1 MARTSLRDSDPRRIG
16 RYRLTARV
24 GAGGMGVVY
33 LGVAEDGSLV
43 AVKLLR
49 PELADDPDF
58 RRRFGREVSV
68 LTRVRG
74 VCTVRVIEADTESAQ
89 PFMVTEYAEGPSLAE
104 YIDQQ
109 GTLGPDMLYGLATGL
124 AEALT
129 AIHAAG
135 IVHRDLKP
143 SNVIL
148 TDSGPKVIDFGIA
161 QTLDATSV
169 TKTGMM
175 VGSPGFMAPE
185 QYTGRPGPAADVFVW
200 GVTVGYAA
208 SGESPFGAGPT
219 EAVMYRVLHAE
230 PDISAVP
237 DSLRPLVEAA
247 LVKDPQERP
256 AAHEL
261 LDRLTSASV
270 PSTNVQPDRVYD
282 SLTQTVLSLTWGQTG
297 FRPGEPRPAPA
308 SWPPSAP
315 LSRPTSEGSLLL
327 ESASPG
333 SAPPGRP
340 RRGRVSRRTATIGT
354 LTALALAA
362 AAVVGV
368 VVTNGHNAKPGP
380 LAANEGG
387 QGSLPATNS
396 LPTYGQ
402 PQRGVFQTIQRIA
415 DSGDTMVTTGSQT
428 SDGVTRQQFFVSSD
442 GGATWRLAPV
452 QLPGGGQPPLGEAAI
467 RIAGGPAGWMAAGPQ
482 AIWTSQTGQSWTL
495 AATHGISPQDPGDSI
510 EVVANTPDGFLA
522 AGNGTASGGGNQAVI
537 WVSRDGVN
545 WQRMT
550 ASQLG
555 LTAAGATAQNIS
567 YATTHGNDTVIS
579 DGGSGVWLSTDG
591 GTSWTPVTVPVD
603 HGAQSQISGVSFDGS
618 GLIAIRP
625 GTTASGAPDAVAYFS
640 PNGQTWTYAGTID
653 PSGGFKPI
661 AVKGGDDG
669 FVVTGKVV
677 SQNIYVAYTSTG
689 TGATWQPTGLLGDTS
704 GESAP
709 IAAVGPGDTIV
720 AVGSENGSNVSQQ
733 PVFLKAST
741 AGSVTPVSL
750 TSISGGL
757 IPEVQVN
764 STAVSDDGVQVAV
777 GSANGYPAVWRKASD
792 GAWGLVTSLSLVSGL
807 PGLAALSSVTYGAH
821 GFLAAWHAGSCH
833 LHLGRGHQLAAGGR
847 KHPAGPGRGGRGR
860 HGLGSGRVPDRR
872 QAGRGGR
879 RVRGRRL
886 VVQGPDQLDPLAHGE
901 TSDRLQPGTRGRRQS
916 ARLRHGRLA
925 QRRARGVDHDQRH
938 ALDHR
943 RPVVAHRRL
952 QRRASAGGDPREP
965 CRGPRPADHGVRY
978 RAPGRAVHRR
988 RNDLAADSVH
998 LGGPEHHRDRAD
1010 RQLPRLH
1017 RRGPVRNGGT
1027 ARCRAMDLG
1036 RRPDLDAII
1045 GRRPDR
1051 QREPRDNHAGPV
1063 RFAVTGIDSLL
1074 TEEPAVPCRCP
1085 PVKSGPGTAERS
1097 RLREWSGTGVRVRR

>member
-297 FRPGEPRPAPA
+297 SRPGEPRPAPA

-380 LAANEGG
+380 LTANEGG

-482 AIWTSQTGQSWTL
+482 AIWTSQTGQSWAL

-591 GTSWTPVTVPVD
+591 GTSWTSVTVPVD

-709 IAAVGPGDTIV
+709 IAAVGPGNTVV

-741 AGSVTPVSL
+741 AGGVTPVSL

-821 GFLAAWHAGSCH
+821 GFLAAGTPGPVIYTSDEGTSWQPVAGNIQQD
-833 LHLGRGHQLAAGGR
+833 LAGVAAVATAWGPAGYLIDGKLVAAGGACVADDWWSKDLTSWTR
-847 KHPAGPGRGGRGR
+847 SHTAKPATGSSQVLAVAASPHGFVTVGSHNDVPAVWTTTNGTLWTIDVLSLPTGASSGVLQQVAIHGNRVVALGQQTTASGTVPLAELSTDGGTTWQQIPFISAGPNTTVTALTASSRGFTAAGQFGTAGQLGAALWTSADGQTWTQSSIG
-860 HGLGSGRVPDRR
+860 GLTGSGNHEITT
-872 QAGRGGR
+872 
-879 RVRGRRL
+879 
-886 VVQGPDQLDPLAHGE
+886 LAPSG
-901 TSDRLQPGTRGRRQS
+901 S
-916 ARLRHGRLA
+916 
-925 QRRARGVDHDQRH
+925 
-938 ALDHR
+938 
-943 RPVVAHRRL
+943 
-952 QRRASAGGDPREP
+952 
-965 CRGPRPADHGVRY
+965 
-978 RAPGRAVHRR
+978 
-988 RNDLAADSVH
+988 
-998 LGGPEHHRDRAD
+998 
-1010 RQLPRLH
+1010 
-1017 RRGPVRNGGT
+1017 
-1027 ARCRAMDLG
+1027 
-1036 RRPDLDAII
+1036 
-1045 GRRPDR
+1045 
-1051 QREPRDNHAGPV
+1051 
-1063 RFAVTGIDSLL
+1063 AVTGIDSLL
-1074 TEEPAVPCRCP
+1074 TQQHQQYVTLSLPAR
-1085 PVKSGPGTAERS
+1085 
-1097 RLREWSGTGVRVRR
+1097 

>member
-1 MARTSLRDSDPRRIG
+1 
-16 RYRLTARV
+16 
-24 GAGGMGVVY
+24 
-33 LGVAEDGSLV
+33 
-43 AVKLLR
+43 
-49 PELADDPDF
+49 
-58 RRRFGREVSV
+58 
-68 LTRVRG
+68 
-74 VCTVRVIEADTESAQ
+74 VIEADTESAQ

-104 YIDQQ
+104 YIDQH
-109 GTLGPDMLYGLATGL
+109 GTLGPEMLYGLATGL

-148 TDSGPKVIDFGIA
+148 TDNGPKVIDFGIA
-161 QTLDATSV
+161 QALDATSV

-208 SGESPFGAGPT
+208 SGESPFGTGPT
-219 EAVMYRVLHAE
+219 EAVMYRVLYAQ
-230 PDISAVP
+230 PDVSAVP

-256 AAHEL
+256 AAFEL

-270 PSTNVQPDRVYD
+270 PSTQVQPDRVYD
-282 SLTQTVLSLTWGQTG
+282 SLTQTVLSLTWWQAGSH
-297 FRPGEPRPAPA
+297 PSEPRPAPA

-315 LSRPTSEGSLLL
+315 LGRPASEGSRLF
-327 ESASPG
+327 EPASPG
-333 SAPPGRP
+333 SAPAGRP
-340 RRGRVSRRTATIGT
+340 RRGRVSRRTAMIGT

-368 VVTNGHNAKPGP
+368 VVTTGHNAKPGP
-380 LAANEGG
+380 LTANEGG
-387 QGSLPATNS
+387 QGSQPTTNS

-442 GGATWRLAPV
+442 GGATWRLAPA
-452 QLPGGGQPPLGEAAI
+452 QLPGGGQPPLGDVTN
-467 RIAGGPAGWMAAGPQ
+467 RIAGGSAGWMAEGPQ
-482 AIWTSQTGQSWTL
+482 AIWTSKTGRSWTL
-495 AATHGISPQDPGDSI
+495 AATHGISPQDPGDTI

-522 AGNGTASGGGNQAVI
+522 AGNGMTSGGGKQAVI

-625 GTTASGAPDAVAYFS
+625 GTTANGAPDAVAYFS

-653 PSGGFKPI
+653 PSGGFEPI
-661 AVKGGDDG
+661 VVKGGDDG

-677 SQNIYVAYTSTG
+677 SQSIYVAYTSTG
-689 TGATWQPTGLLGDTS
+689 TGATWRSSGSLGDTS

-709 IAAVGPGDTIV
+709 TAAVGPGDTVV

-733 PVFLKAST
+733 PVFLKANT

-750 TSISGGL
+750 TSIPGGL

-764 STAVSDDGVQVAV
+764 STAVSHDGVQVAV
-777 GSANGYPAVWRKASD
+777 GSANGYPAVWRMASNGTWD
-792 GAWGLVTSLSLVSGL
+792 LATSLSLVSGL
-807 PGLAALSSVTYGAH
+807 SGLAALSSVTYGAH
-821 GFLAAWHAGSCH
+821 GFLAVGTPGPVIYTSDQGTSWQPAGGNIQQDLAGVAAVATAWGPAGY
-833 LHLGRGHQLAAGGR
+833 LIDGKLVAAGGAWVADDWWS
-847 KHPAGPGRGGRGR
+847 KDLTSWTQAHTAKPATGSSQVLAVAASPHGFVTVGSHNGVPAVWTTTNGTLWTIDVLSLPAGASSGVLQQVAIHGNRVVALGQQTTTSGTAPLAELSTDGGTTWQQVPFISAGPNTTVTA
-860 HGLGSGRVPDRR
+860 LTASSSGFTA
-872 QAGRGGR
+872 AGQFGTAG
-879 RVRGRRL
+879 
-886 VVQGPDQLDPLAHGE
+886 QLDAAVWTSADGQTWTRSSIGGLTGGGNHEITTLA
-901 TSDRLQPGTRGRRQS
+901 PS
-916 ARLRHGRLA
+916 A
-925 QRRARGVDHDQRH
+925 
-938 ALDHR
+938 
-943 RPVVAHRRL
+943 
-952 QRRASAGGDPREP
+952 S
-965 CRGPRPADHGVRY
+965 
-978 RAPGRAVHRR
+978 
-988 RNDLAADSVH
+988 
-998 LGGPEHHRDRAD
+998 
-1010 RQLPRLH
+1010 
-1017 RRGPVRNGGT
+1017 
-1027 ARCRAMDLG
+1027 
-1036 RRPDLDAII
+1036 
-1045 GRRPDR
+1045 
-1051 QREPRDNHAGPV
+1051 
-1063 RFAVTGIDSLL
+1063 AVTGIDSLL
-1074 TEEPAVPCRCP
+1074 TQQDQKYVTLSLPAR
-1085 PVKSGPGTAERS
+1085 
-1097 RLREWSGTGVRVRR
+1097 

>member
-1 MARTSLRDSDPRRIG
+1 MALTSLRDSDPTRIG

-24 GAGGMGVVY
+24 GAGGMGLVY
-33 LGVAEDGSLV
+33 LGVAGDGGLV
-43 AVKLLR
+43 AVKVLR

-89 PFMVTEYAEGPSLAE
+89 PFMVTEYADGPSLAE
-104 YIDQQ
+104 YIDQHER
-109 GTLGPDMLYGLATGL
+109 LGPDMLYGLATGL

-129 AIHAAG
+129 VIHAAG

-148 TDSGPKVIDFGIA
+148 TESGPKVVDFGIA

-169 TKTGMM
+169 TKTGML

-208 SGESPFGAGPT
+208 SGESPFGTGPT
-219 EAVMYRVLHAE
+219 EAVMYRILYAE

-282 SLTQTVLSLTWGQTG
+282 SLTRTVLSLTWQTG
-297 FRPGEPRPAPA
+297 PRPGEPRPAPA
-308 SWPPSAP
+308 A
-315 LSRPTSEGSLLL
+315 RRASEGSLLL
-327 ESASPG
+327 ESAPPG

-340 RRGRVSRRTATIGT
+340 RRGRVSPRTAAIGA
-354 LTALALAA
+354 LSALALAA

-368 VVTNGHNAKPGP
+368 VATNGHSAKPGP
-380 LAANEGG
+380 LTANLHG
-387 QGSLPATNS
+387 QGSLPAANS

-402 PQRGVFQTIQRIA
+402 PQRGVFQAIQRIA

-442 GGATWRLAPV
+442 GGGAWRLAPV
-452 QLPGGGQPPLGEAAI
+452 QLPGGGQPPLGDVAT
-467 RIAGGPAGWMAAGPQ
+467 RIAGGPAGWMAEGPQ
-482 AIWTSQTGQSWTL
+482 AIWTSQTGRSWTL

-522 AGNGTASGGGNQAVI
+522 AGDGTAGGRSQAVI

-555 LTAAGATAQNIS
+555 LTAAGATARNIS
-567 YATTHGNDTVIS
+567 YAATHGNDTVIA
-579 DGGSGVWLSTDG
+579 DGGSGVWLSTDS

-625 GTTASGAPDAVAYFS
+625 GTTAGGAPDALAYFS

-653 PSGGFKPI
+653 PPGGFQPI
-661 AVKGGDDG
+661 VVKGGGGG
-669 FVVTGKVV
+669 FVVTGKLV
-677 SQNIYVAYTSTG
+677 SQSIYVAYTSTG
-689 TGATWQPTGLLGDTS
+689 TGTTWRPTGSLGDTS
-704 GESAP
+704 GEPAP
-709 IAAVGPGDTIV
+709 TAAVGPGGTVV
-720 AVGSENGSNVSQQ
+720 AVGSQNGSTISQQ

-750 TSISGGL
+750 AGIPGGL
-757 IPEVQVN
+757 IPEVQVT

-777 GSANGYPAVWRKASD
+777 GSANGYPAVWRKASN
-792 GAWGLVTSLSLVSGL
+792 GTWSLVTSLSLVSGL

-821 GFLAAWHAGSCH
+821 GFLAAGTPGPVIYTSDEGTSWQPAGGNIQQD
-833 LHLGRGHQLAAGGR
+833 LARVAAVVTAWGPAGYLIDGKLVAAGGACVADDWWSKDLTSWTR
-847 KHPAGPGRGGRGR
+847 AHTAKPATGSSQVLAVAASPHGFITVGSHNDVPAVWTTTNGTLWTIDVLSLPTGASGGVLQQLAIRGNRVVALGQQVTASGTMPLAELSTDGGTTWQQIPFISAGPNTTVTALTASSRGFTA
-860 HGLGSGRVPDRR
+860 
-872 QAGRGGR
+872 AG
-879 RVRGRRL
+879 
-886 VVQGPDQLDPLAHGE
+886 QF
-901 TSDRLQPGTRGRRQS
+901 
-916 ARLRHGRLA
+916 
-925 QRRARGVDHDQRH
+925 
-938 ALDHR
+938 
-943 RPVVAHRRL
+943 
-952 QRRASAGGDPREP
+952 
-965 CRGPRPADHGVRY
+965 
-978 RAPGRAVHRR
+978 
-988 RNDLAADSVH
+988 
-998 LGGPEHHRDRAD
+998 
-1010 RQLPRLH
+1010 
-1017 RRGPVRNGGT
+1017 GT
-1027 ARCRAMDLG
+1027 AGQLG
-1036 RRPDLDAII
+1036 AAVWTSADGQGWTQSSI
-1045 GRRPDR
+1045 GGLTGGG
-1051 QREPRDNHAGPV
+1051 NHEITTLAPSGS
-1063 RFAVTGIDSLL
+1063 AVTGIDSLL
-1074 TEEPAVPCRCP
+1074 TQQGQQYITLSLP
-1085 PVKSGPGTAERS
+1085 T
-1097 RLREWSGTGVRVRR
+1097 RLPWS

>member
-1 MARTSLRDSDPRRIG
+1 MARTPLQDSDPARIG
-16 RYRLTARV
+16 CYRLTARV

-33 LGVAEDGSLV
+33 LGVARDGSLV
-43 AVKLLR
+43 AVKRLR

-68 LTRVRG
+68 LMRVRG

-104 YIDQQ
+104 YIDQH
-109 GTLGPDMLYGLATGL
+109 GRLGPDMLYGLATGL

-129 AIHAAG
+129 AIHSAG

-148 TDSGPKVIDFGIA
+148 TGSGPKVIDFGIA
-161 QTLDATSV
+161 QTLDAASV
-169 TKTGMM
+169 TRTGMM

-208 SGESPFGAGPT
+208 SGESPFGTGPI
-219 EAVMYRVLHAE
+219 EAVMYRVLYAE

-237 DSLRPLVEAA
+237 DSLRPLVGAA
-247 LVKDPQERP
+247 LVKDPGERP

-270 PSTNVQPDRVYD
+270 PGINVQPDRVYD
-282 SLTQTVLSLTWGQTG
+282 TLTQTVLSLTWEQTG
-297 FRPGEPRPAPA
+297 SRRGEPGPAPA
-308 SWPPSAP
+308 RGPGSAPPSWAA
-315 LSRPTSEGSLLL
+315 SEGSLLL
-327 ESASPG
+327 GSASPG
-333 SAPPGRP
+333 SAPSRRP
-340 RRGRVSRRTATIGT
+340 RRGRVSRRTAAIGT
-354 LTALALAA
+354 LAALALAA

-368 VVTNGHNAKPGP
+368 VTHGHHAEPGP
-380 LAANEGG
+380 LIANEGG
-387 QGSLPATNS
+387 PGRLPTTNS

-452 QLPGGGQPPLGEAAI
+452 RLPGGGQPPLGEAAI
-467 RIAGGPAGWMAAGPQ
+467 RIAGGSAGWMAEGTQ
-482 AIWTSQTGQSWTL
+482 AIWTSRTGRSWTL

-510 EVVANTPDGFLA
+510 DVVANTPDGFLA
-522 AGNGTASGGGNQAVI
+522 AGNGTASGSRNQAVI

-625 GTTASGAPDAVAYFS
+625 GTTTSGAPDAVAYFS
-640 PNGQTWTYAGTID
+640 PNGQTWTYASTIH

-661 AVKGGDDG
+661 VVKGGDDG
-669 FVVTGKVV
+669 FVVTGKAV
-677 SQNIYVAYTSTG
+677 SQNTYVAYTSTG
-689 TGATWQPTGLLGDTS
+689 TGAAWRSTGSLGATS

-709 IAAVGPGDTIV
+709 IAAVGPGDTVV
-720 AVGSENGSNVSQQ
+720 AVGSKNRGDVSQQ
-733 PVFLKAST
+733 PVFLQANT
-741 AGSVTPVSL
+741 AGTVTPVSL
-750 TSISGGL
+750 TSIPGGL

-792 GAWGLVTSLSLVSGL
+792 GAWGLVSSLPLVSGRS
-807 PGLAALSSVTYGAH
+807 GLAALSSVTYGAH
-821 GFLAAWHAGSCH
+821 GFLAVGPPGPVIYTSDAGTSWQPAGGNIQQD
-833 LHLGRGHQLAAGGR
+833 LAGVAAVATAGGLAGYLIDGQLVAAGGASVADDWWSKDLTSWTR
-847 KHPAGPGRGGRGR
+847 AHTAKPATGSSQVLAVAASPHGFVTVGSHNDVPAVWTTTNGTLWTINVLSLPAGASSGVLQQVAIRGNRVVT
-860 HGLGSGRVPDRR
+860 LGQQTTAAGTVPLAELSTD
-872 QAGRGGR
+872 GGTTWQQIR
-879 RVRGRRL
+879 FISA
-886 VVQGPDQLDPLAHGE
+886 GPDTTVTALTA
-901 TSDRLQPGTRGRRQS
+901 SSRGFT
-916 ARLRHGRLA
+916 A
-925 QRRARGVDHDQRH
+925 
-938 ALDHR
+938 
-943 RPVVAHRRL
+943 
-952 QRRASAGGDPREP
+952 AG
-965 CRGPRPADHGVRY
+965 
-978 RAPGRAVHRR
+978 
-988 RNDLAADSVH
+988 
-998 LGGPEHHRDRAD
+998 
-1010 RQLPRLH
+1010 QF
-1017 RRGPVRNGGT
+1017 GT
-1027 ARCRAMDLG
+1027 AGQLG
-1036 RRPDLDAII
+1036 AAVWTSADGRTWTQSPI
-1045 GRRPDR
+1045 GGLTGGG
-1051 QREPRDNHAGPV
+1051 NHEITTLAPSGS
-1063 RFAVTGIDSLL
+1063 AVTGIDSVL
-1074 TEEPAVPCRCP
+1074 TQQGQQYITLSLPAR
-1085 PVKSGPGTAERS
+1085 
-1097 RLREWSGTGVRVRR
+1097 